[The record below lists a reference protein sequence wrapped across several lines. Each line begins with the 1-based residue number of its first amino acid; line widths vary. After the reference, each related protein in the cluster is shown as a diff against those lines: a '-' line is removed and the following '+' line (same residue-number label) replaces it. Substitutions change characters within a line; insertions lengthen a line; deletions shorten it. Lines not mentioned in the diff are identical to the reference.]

1 MADAPARAW
10 EPRTIRLRLM
20 AIPAVIARHAR
31 RTILR
36 HKADHPW
43 TDLLLAGLGRL
54 QALPA
59 P

>member
-1 MADAPARAW
+1 MSV
-10 EPRTIRLRLM
+10 
-20 AIPAVIARHAR
+20 PAVIARHAR

-36 HKADHPW
+36 YKADHPW
-43 TDLLLAGLGRL
+43 TDLLLAELGRL

>member
-1 MADAPARAW
+1 MA
-10 EPRTIRLRLM
+10 T
-20 AIPAVIARHAR
+20 PAVIARHAR

-36 HKADHPW
+36 YKADHPW

-54 QALPA
+54 QALPD